1 MRMERAGGAWG
12 PLWAHCYWNVVWS
25 LSDIPFTF
33 MGSFNQWIF
42 LKPILCASA
51 IPSHSEAYC
60 LVEAGWLPLSLPF
73 RGLPCPLYLEWSL
86 LCFLPLTFPLV
97 SWDFHPCL
105 LTLVHPHW
113 ALPFFPLFPEAP
125 VIQGCCM
132 SPALSVELDVVDGSQ
147 TGNCL
152 QFMVRKASWTTSA

>member
-25 LSDIPFTF
+25 LSGIPFTF

-42 LKPILCASA
+42 LKPILCSSA

-73 RGLPCPLYLEWSL
+73 RGLPCPLYLGWSL

-97 SWDFHPCL
+97 SCL
-105 LTLVHPHW
+105 WHLG
-113 ALPFFPLFPEAP
+113 LPF
-125 VIQGCCM
+125 
-132 SPALSVELDVVDGSQ
+132 LSVDPCPSTLGIALLPFVSRSTSDTGLLYVASSQ
-147 TGNCL
+147 CGVGCSGGT
-152 QFMVRKASWTTSA
+152 